1 MPPQHELCFYWA
13 NEVKRVPLPAE
24 GTLHIGRSEGNEVRI
39 DHPSVSRRHAVLE
52 VGKNI
57 TIRDLGGA
65 NGTFVRDVRGPRVAG
80 ETENLRQLSNDAIEV
95 AIGEPIM
102 VGVVTFV
109 VRRTPDEPAFSELD
123 GSAGE
128 SERFIIRDPSMR
140 ALYDQA
146 ARAARA
152 LISVLVLGETGVGK
166 EVLARAIHARS
177 PRASGPFMGLNC
189 AALAESIL
197 ESELFGHEKGAF
209 TGALQTR
216 PGLFEAADGG
226 TVFLDEVGELP
237 AATQAKLLRVL
248 EDRTVTRLGAR
259 APRAI
264 DVRFVSA
271 TNRDLEAAVERG
283 TFRQDLYFRLNGISL
298 TIPPLRERQAE
309 IEPLARSFVA
319 GCCRGLD
326 REGPLGITEEAMAAL
341 RAYDWP
347 GNVRELRNVIER
359 AVVLCTGAAIT
370 PENLPRQL
378 VDSSYRKPPSVDRLT
393 PVHGAPRTSMASEP
407 GAPSA
412 DSTTARADSL
422 KAEIRDLERARLV
435 EALQRSGGNQTEA
448 AKILGISRRTLV
460 TRLSEFNL
468 PRPRKG

>member
-1 MPPQHELCFYWA
+1 MPPQHELCFFWA
-13 NEVKRVPLPAE
+13 DEVKRVPLPAE

-52 VGKNI
+52 VGERI
-57 TIRDLGGA
+57 VIRDLGGA
-65 NGTFVRDVRGPRVAG
+65 NGTYVRDVHRPRMAA
-80 ETENLRQLSNDAIEV
+80 ETENLRQLSGDAVEV
-95 AIGEPIM
+95 AVGEPMM
-102 VGVVTFV
+102 VGVVTLV
-109 VRRTPDEPAFSELD
+109 VRRTAADEPAFSELA
-123 GSAGE
+123 GSSAE
-128 SERFIIRDPSMR
+128 SERFIVRDPSMR
-140 ALYDQA
+140 SLYDQA
-146 ARAARA
+146 ARAARG

-216 PGLFEAADGG
+216 PGLFEATDGG

-237 AATQAKLLRVL
+237 ASTQAKLLRVL

-259 APRAI
+259 SPRAI

-271 TNRDLEAAVERG
+271 TNRDLEAAVESG

-298 TIPPLRERQAE
+298 TIPPLRERQSE
-309 IEPLARSFVA
+309 IEPLARSFLA
-319 GCCRGLD
+319 AACRGLD
-326 REGPLGITEEAMAAL
+326 RDPPLGITEETLTTL
-341 RAYDWP
+341 RTYGWP

-359 AVVLCTGAAIT
+359 AVVLCTGAAIS

-378 VDSSYRKPPSVDRLT
+378 VEPSPRK
-393 PVHGAPRTSMASEP
+393 
-407 GAPSA
+407 APSA
-412 DSTTARADSL
+412 DRSNGERGAREPMASELGATASNAARADSL
-422 KAEIRDLERARLV
+422 KTEIRDLERTRLV

-448 AKILGISRRTLV
+448 AKMLGISRRTLV

-468 PRPRKG
+468 PRPRKGS

>member
-1 MPPQHELCFYWA
+1 MPTQHELCFFWA
-13 NEVKRVPLPAE
+13 DDVKRVPLPAE

-52 VGKNI
+52 VGERI
-57 TIRDLGGA
+57 VIRDLGGA
-65 NGTFVRDVRGPRVAG
+65 NGTYVRDVHRPRVAA
-80 ETENLRQLSNDAIEV
+80 ETENLRQLSNDAIEIAV
-95 AIGEPIM
+95 GEPMM
-102 VGVVTFV
+102 VGVVTLV
-109 VRRTPDEPAFSELD
+109 VRRTVADEPAFSEL
-123 GSAGE
+123 AGASPG
-128 SERFIIRDPSMR
+128 SERFIVRDPSMR
-140 ALYDQA
+140 SLYEQA

-177 PRASGPFMGLNC
+177 PRASGPFIGLNC

-237 AATQAKLLRVL
+237 ASTQAKLLRVL

-271 TNRDLEAAVERG
+271 TNRDLEAAIERG
-283 TFRQDLYFRLNGISL
+283 AFRQDLYFRLNGISL
-298 TIPPLRERQAE
+298 TIPPLRERQSE
-309 IEPLARSFVA
+309 IEPLARSFVVA
-319 GCCRGLD
+319 ACRSLD
-326 REGPLGITEEAMAAL
+326 REQPLGITEEATAAL
-341 RAYDWP
+341 RAYPWP
-347 GNVRELRNVIER
+347 GNVRELRNVVER
-359 AVVLCTGAAIT
+359 AVVLCTGSAIS

-378 VDSSYRKPPSVDRLT
+378 VDPSLRQATSSDRQNTLRGARE
-393 PVHGAPRTSMASEP
+393 PVASE
-407 GAPSA
+407 ASA
-412 DSTTARADSL
+412 TDSNAVRADSL

-468 PRPRKG
+468 PRPRKGP